1 MLVRRSEVPISTRVG
16 SGSVAPRSSKILA
29 KIGTMK
35 MSMNEAAKIAKNKDY
50 DGVGHCTLDFASKC
64 LVLLELVGDA
74 Q

>member
-1 MLVRRSEVPISTRVG
+1 
-16 SGSVAPRSSKILA
+16 LA